1 MVSREKRIQNQVRI
15 FSPYQLLLD
24 SLIMFEETCSHFP
37 GLLLLL
43 LLSIPSALCKVCTFF
58 SGFQSDY
65 NASAVLTGVIL
76 WGYLG
81 GCWGFF
87 YFLFFF
93 GIF

>member
-1 MVSREKRIQNQVRI
+1 
-15 FSPYQLLLD
+15 
-24 SLIMFEETCSHFP
+24 MFEETCSHFP

-65 NASAVLTGVIL
+65 NTSAVLTGVIL

-81 GCWGFF
+81 GCWVFV
-87 YFLFFF
+87 FF
-93 GIF
+93 GGVFFSFRVPAFGVPAFLKHARAI